1 MRRFRNIIIENVE
14 YKWLFRYED
23 YDDTKFPYLLIV
35 KKCIPEETLRI
46 KFWITEHFLLNSG
59 LPAIFQGKMVAINL
73 NQPFYISQIIQ
84 YYRHHEAEILQ
95 AESSEAGNRCSYR
108 ELDGVKILQRLGY
121 HILSL
126 SLAGMK
132 DKCYD

>member
-46 KFWITEHFLLNSG
+46 KFWITEHFFIKQRFTCNFSGKDGCNQSESTLLYFAN
-59 LPAIFQGKMVAINL
+59 NT
-73 NQPFYISQIIQ
+73 
-84 YYRHHEAEILQ
+84 IL
-95 AESSEAGNRCSYR
+95 
-108 ELDGVKILQRLGY
+108 
-121 HILSL
+121 
-126 SLAGMK
+126 
-132 DKCYD
+132 

>member
-59 LPAIFQGKMVAINL
+59 LT
-73 NQPFYISQIIQ
+73 
-84 YYRHHEAEILQ
+84 E
-95 AESSEAGNRCSYR
+95 
-108 ELDGVKILQRLGY
+108 
-121 HILSL
+121 
-126 SLAGMK
+126 
-132 DKCYD
+132 